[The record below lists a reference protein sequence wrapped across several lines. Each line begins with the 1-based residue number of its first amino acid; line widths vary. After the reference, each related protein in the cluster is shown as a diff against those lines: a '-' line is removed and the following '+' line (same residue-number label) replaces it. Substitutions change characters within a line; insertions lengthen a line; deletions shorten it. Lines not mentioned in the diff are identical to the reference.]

1 MSQEYTEDKEVKL
14 TKLSS
19 GRRLLEAM
27 LILCSLFAIWLMAAL
42 LSFNPSDPSWSQT
55 AWHEP
60 IHNLGGAPG
69 AWLADTLFFIFGV
82 MAYTIPVIIIGGCW
96 FAWRHQENDEYIDYF
111 AVSLRLIGALAL
123 ILTSCGLAAINAD
136 DIWYFA
142 SGGVIGSLL
151 STTLQPLLHSSGGTI
166 ALLCIWAAGL
176 TLFTGW
182 SWVSIA
188 EKLGGGILSVL
199 TFASNRT
206 RRDDTWVDEGEYED
220 DEEEYDDEEAARP
233 QESRRA
239 RILRSALARRKRLA
253 EKFTNPM
260 GRKTDAALFSGKR
273 MDDGEEVVQYSASG
287 APVAAD
293 DVLFSGASA
302 ARPAEDDVLFSGA
315 SAVRPGDFDPYDPL
329 LNGHSIAEPVSA
341 AAAAT
346 AAPQAWAESP
356 VGHHGAAPAYQPE
369 ASYPPQQAY
378 QPEPAP
384 FQQAAYQPPAGQTAP
399 QAYQP
404 EPAPYQQPVYD
415 PRAGQPAPQA
425 YQPEPAP
432 YQQPVYDPRAGQPAP
447 QAYQPEPAPYQQPAY
462 DPQAGQPAPQAYQ
475 PEPAPY
481 QQPAYDPQAGQ
492 PAPQAYQPEPAPY
505 QQPAYDPH
513 AGQPAPQAYQ
523 PEPAP
528 YQQPAYDPYAG
539 QPAPQTY
546 QQPAYDPNA
555 GQLAPQTYQQPAYD
569 PNAGQPAPQPYQPEP
584 AAYQPQSAPVP
595 PPEPEPEVVQEEVKR
610 PPLYYFEEVE
620 EKRARERELL
630 ASWYQPIPE
639 PESPI
644 ATKPLTPPTTASK
657 PPVETTVVS
666 AVAAGVHQAT
676 AASGGAAAATSST
689 AASAAATPLF
699 SPASS
704 GPRVQVK
711 EGIGPKLPRPNRVRV
726 PTRRE
731 LASYGIKLPSQREA
745 EQRARQAERDPHY
758 DDELLSDEEADAM
771 EQDELARQFAATQ
784 QQRYGHRWE
793 DDNATDDDE
802 ADAAAEA
809 ELARQF
815 AATQQQRYA
824 TEQPPGA
831 NPFSPADY
839 EFSPM
844 KTLVNDGPSEPLF
857 TPTPEVQ
864 PQQPAQRYQ
873 QPAAAPQQGY
883 QPAQHQPIH
892 HQPVPPQPQSY
903 PTASQPVQPQ
913 QPVAPQGHQPAAPA
927 PQESLIHPLL
937 MRNGDSRPL
946 QKPTTPLPS
955 LDLLT
960 PPPSEVEPV
969 DTFAL
974 EQMAR
979 LVEARLADFRIKADV
994 VNYSPG
1000 PVITRFELNLAPGV
1014 KAARISNLSR
1024 DLARS
1029 LSTVAVRVVEVIPG
1043 KPYVGLELPN
1053 KKRQTV
1059 YLREVLDNAKFR
1071 DNPSPLTVVL
1081 GKDIAGDPV
1090 VADLAKMPH
1099 LLVAGTTGSGK
1110 SVGVNAMIL
1119 SMLYKAQPEDV
1130 RFIMIDPK
1138 MLELSVYEGIPHLLT
1153 EVVTDMKDAANAL
1166 RWSVN
1171 EMERRYKLMSA
1182 LGVRNLAGY
1191 NEKIAEAAR
1200 MGRPIPDPY
1209 WKPGDSMDAVHPVLE
1224 KLPYIVVLVDEFA
1237 DLMMTVGKKVEELIA
1252 RLAQKAR
1259 AAGIHLVLATQRPSV
1274 DVITGL
1280 IKANIPTRIA
1290 FTVSSKIDS
1299 RTILD
1304 QGGAES
1310 LLGMGDMLYSGPN
1323 STTPVRVHGAF
1334 VRDQEVHAVVQDWK
1348 ARGRPQ
1354 YVDGITSDS
1363 ESEGGGGGFDGG
1375 EELDPLFDQAVN
1387 FVTEKRKASISG
1399 VQRQFRIGYNR
1410 AARIIEQMEAQGI
1423 VSEQGHNGNRE
1434 VLAPPPFE

>member
-1 MSQEYTEDKEVKL
+1 MSQEYTEDKEVTL

-19 GRRLLEAM
+19 GRRLLEAL
-27 LILCSLFAIWLMAAL
+27 LILIVLFAVWLMAAL

-60 IHNLGGAPG
+60 IHNLGGMPG

-82 MAYTIPVIIIGGCW
+82 MAYTIPVIIVGGCW
-96 FAWRHQENDEYIDYF
+96 FAWRHQSSDEYIDYF
-111 AVSLRLIGALAL
+111 AVSLRIIGVLAL

-166 ALLCIWAAGL
+166 ALLCVWAAGL

-182 SWVSIA
+182 SWVTIA
-188 EKLGGGILSVL
+188 EKLGGWILNIL

-206 RRDDTWVDEGEYED
+206 RRDDTWVDEDEYED
-220 DEEEYDDEEAARP
+220 DEEYEDENHGK
-233 QESRRA
+233 QHESRRA
-239 RILRSALARRKRLA
+239 RILRGALARRKRLA
-253 EKFTNPM
+253 EKFINPM
-260 GRKTDAALFSGKR
+260 GRQTDAALFSGKR
-273 MDDGEEVVQYSASG
+273 MDDDEEITYTARG
-287 APVAAD
+287 VAADPD
-293 DVLFSGASA
+293 DVLFSGNRATQ
-302 ARPAEDDVLFSGA
+302 PEYDE
-315 SAVRPGDFDPYDPL
+315 YDPL
-329 LNGHSIAEPVSA
+329 LNGAPITEPVA
-341 AAAAT
+341 VAAAAT
-346 AAPQAWAESP
+346 TATQSWAAPVEPVTQTPPVASVDVPPAQPTVAWQP
-356 VGHHGAAPAYQPE
+356 VPGPQTGEPVIAPAPE
-369 ASYPPQQAY
+369 GYPQQSQYA
-378 QPEPAP
+378 QPAVQYNEPL
-384 FQQAAYQPPAGQTAP
+384 
-399 QAYQP
+399 
-404 EPAPYQQPVYD
+404 QQPVQPQQPYYA
-415 PRAGQPAPQA
+415 PAAEQPAQ
-425 YQPEPAP
+425 QPYYAPAP
-432 YQQPVYDPRAGQPAP
+432 EQPVAGNAWQAEEQQSTFAP
-447 QAYQPEPAPYQQPAY
+447 QSTYQTE
-462 DPQAGQPAPQAYQ
+462 
-475 PEPAPY
+475 
-481 QQPAYDPQAGQ
+481 
-492 PAPQAYQPEPAPY
+492 
-505 QQPAYDPH
+505 
-513 AGQPAPQAYQ
+513 
-523 PEPAP
+523 
-528 YQQPAYDPYAG
+528 
-539 QPAPQTY
+539 QTY
-546 QQPAYDPNA
+546 QQQAAQEP
-555 GQLAPQTYQQPAYD
+555 LYQQP
-569 PNAGQPAPQPYQPEP
+569 QPVEQQP
-584 AAYQPQSAPVP
+584 VV
-595 PPEPEPEVVQEEVKR
+595 EPEPVVEETKPAR

-620 EKRARERELL
+620 EKRAREREQL
-630 ASWYQPIPE
+630 AAWYQPIPE
-639 PESPI
+639 PVKEPEPI
-644 ATKPLTPPTTASK
+644 KSSLKAPSVAAV
-657 PPVETTVVS
+657 PPVEAAAAVS
-666 AVAAGVHQAT
+666 PL
-676 AASGGAAAATSST
+676 ASGVKKATLATGAAATV
-689 AASAAATPLF
+689 AAPVF
-699 SPASS
+699 SLANSG
-704 GPRVQVK
+704 GPRPQVK
-711 EGIGPKLPRPNRVRV
+711 EGIGPQLPRPKRIRV

-731 LASYGIKLPSQREA
+731 LASYGIKLPSQRAAEEKAREA
-745 EQRARQAERDPHY
+745 QRNQYDSGDQY
-758 DDELLSDEEADAM
+758 NDDEIDAM
-771 EQDELARQFAATQ
+771 QQDELARQFAQTQ
-784 QQRYGHRWE
+784 QQRYGEQYQHDVPVNAE
-793 DDNATDDDE
+793 D

-815 AATQQQRYA
+815 AQTQQQRYSG
-824 TEQPPGA
+824 EQPAGA
-831 NPFSPADY
+831 NPFSLDDF

-844 KTLVNDGPSEPLF
+844 KALLDDGPHEPLF
-857 TPTPEVQ
+857 TPIVEPVQ
-864 PQQPAQRYQ
+864 
-873 QPAAAPQQGY
+873 
-883 QPAQHQPIH
+883 
-892 HQPVPPQPQSY
+892 
-903 PTASQPVQPQ
+903 QPQ
-913 QPVAPQGHQPAAPA
+913 QPVAPQQQYQQPQQPVPPQPQYQQPQQPVA
-927 PQESLIHPLL
+927 PQPQYQQPQQPVAPQQQYQQPQQPVAPQQQYQQPQQPVAPQPQDTLLHPLL

-946 QKPTTPLPS
+946 HKPTTPLPS

-1081 GKDIAGDPV
+1081 GKDIAGEPV

-1166 RWSVN
+1166 RWCVN

-1191 NEKIAEAAR
+1191 NEKIAEADR
-1200 MGRPIPDPY
+1200 MMRPIPDPY
-1209 WKPGDSMDAVHPVLE
+1209 WKPGDSMDAQHPVLKKE
-1224 KLPYIVVLVDEFA
+1224 PYIVVLVDEFA

-1304 QGGAES
+1304 QAGAES

-1323 STTPVRVHGAF
+1323 STLPVRVHGAF

-1363 ESEGGGGGFDGG
+1363 ESEGGAGGFDGA
-1375 EELDPLFDQAVN
+1375 EELDPLFDQAVQ

-1434 VLAPPPFE
+1434 VLAPPPFD

>member
-1 MSQEYTEDKEVKL
+1 MSQEYTEDKEVTL

-19 GRRLLEAM
+19 GRRLLEAL
-27 LILCSLFAIWLMAAL
+27 LILIVLFAVWLMAAL

-60 IHNLGGAPG
+60 IHNLGGMPG

-82 MAYTIPVIIIGGCW
+82 MAYTIPVIIVGGCW
-96 FAWRHQENDEYIDYF
+96 FAWRHQSSDEYIDYF
-111 AVSLRLIGALAL
+111 AVSLRIIGVLAL

-166 ALLCIWAAGL
+166 ALLCVWAAGL

-182 SWVSIA
+182 SWVTIA
-188 EKLGGGILSVL
+188 EKLGGWILNIL

-206 RRDDTWVDEGEYED
+206 RRDDTWVDEDEYED
-220 DEEEYDDEEAARP
+220 DEEYEDENHGK
-233 QESRRA
+233 QHESRRA
-239 RILRSALARRKRLA
+239 RILRGALARRKRLA
-253 EKFTNPM
+253 EKFINPM
-260 GRKTDAALFSGKR
+260 GRQTDAALFSGKR
-273 MDDGEEVVQYSASG
+273 MDDEEEITYTARG
-287 APVAAD
+287 VAADPD
-293 DVLFSGASA
+293 DVLFSGNRATQ
-302 ARPAEDDVLFSGA
+302 PEYDE
-315 SAVRPGDFDPYDPL
+315 YDPL
-329 LNGHSIAEPVSA
+329 LNGAPITEPVA
-341 AAAAT
+341 VAAAAT
-346 AAPQAWAESP
+346 TATQSWAAPVEPVTQTPPVASVDVPPTQPTVAWQP
-356 VGHHGAAPAYQPE
+356 VPGPQTGEPVIAPAPE
-369 ASYPPQQAY
+369 GYPQQSQYA
-378 QPEPAP
+378 QPAVQYNEPL
-384 FQQAAYQPPAGQTAP
+384 
-399 QAYQP
+399 
-404 EPAPYQQPVYD
+404 QQPVQPQQPYYA
-415 PRAGQPAPQA
+415 PAAEQPVQQPYYAPAAEQPVQQPYYAPAP
-425 YQPEPAP
+425 E
-432 YQQPVYDPRAGQPAP
+432 QPVAGNAWQAEEQQSTFAP
-447 QAYQPEPAPYQQPAY
+447 QSTYQTE
-462 DPQAGQPAPQAYQ
+462 
-475 PEPAPY
+475 
-481 QQPAYDPQAGQ
+481 
-492 PAPQAYQPEPAPY
+492 
-505 QQPAYDPH
+505 
-513 AGQPAPQAYQ
+513 
-523 PEPAP
+523 
-528 YQQPAYDPYAG
+528 
-539 QPAPQTY
+539 QTY
-546 QQPAYDPNA
+546 QQPAAQEP
-555 GQLAPQTYQQPAYD
+555 LYQQP
-569 PNAGQPAPQPYQPEP
+569 QPVEQQP
-584 AAYQPQSAPVP
+584 VV
-595 PPEPEPEVVQEEVKR
+595 EPEPVVEETKPTR

-620 EKRARERELL
+620 EKRAREREQL
-630 ASWYQPIPE
+630 AAWYQPIPE
-639 PESPI
+639 PVKEPEPI
-644 ATKPLTPPTTASK
+644 KSSLKAPSVAAV
-657 PPVETTVVS
+657 PPVEAAAAVS
-666 AVAAGVHQAT
+666 PL
-676 AASGGAAAATSST
+676 ASGVKKATLATGAAATV
-689 AASAAATPLF
+689 AAPVF
-699 SPASS
+699 SLANSG
-704 GPRVQVK
+704 GPRPQVK
-711 EGIGPKLPRPNRVRV
+711 EGIGPQLPRPKRIRV

-731 LASYGIKLPSQREA
+731 LASYGIKLPSQRAAEEKAREA
-745 EQRARQAERDPHY
+745 QRNQYDSGDQY
-758 DDELLSDEEADAM
+758 NDDEIDAM
-771 EQDELARQFAATQ
+771 QQDELARQFAQTQ
-784 QQRYGHRWE
+784 QQRYGEQYQHDVPVNTE
-793 DDNATDDDE
+793 D

-815 AATQQQRYA
+815 AQTQQQRYSG
-824 TEQPPGA
+824 EQPAGA
-831 NPFSPADY
+831 NPFSLDDF

-844 KTLVNDGPSEPLF
+844 KALLDDGPHEPLF
-857 TPTPEVQ
+857 TPIVEPVQ
-864 PQQPAQRYQ
+864 
-873 QPAAAPQQGY
+873 
-883 QPAQHQPIH
+883 
-892 HQPVPPQPQSY
+892 
-903 PTASQPVQPQ
+903 QPQ
-913 QPVAPQGHQPAAPA
+913 QPVAPQQQYQQPQQPVA
-927 PQESLIHPLL
+927 PQPQYQQPQQPVAQQPQYQQPQQPVAPQPHDTLLHPLL

-946 QKPTTPLPS
+946 HKPTTPLPS

-1081 GKDIAGDPV
+1081 GKDIAGEPV

-1166 RWSVN
+1166 RWCVN

-1191 NEKIAEAAR
+1191 NEKIAEADR
-1200 MGRPIPDPY
+1200 MMRPIPDPY
-1209 WKPGDSMDAVHPVLE
+1209 WKPGDSMDAQHPVLKKE
-1224 KLPYIVVLVDEFA
+1224 PYIVVLVDEFA

-1304 QGGAES
+1304 QAGAES

-1323 STTPVRVHGAF
+1323 STLPVRVHGAF

-1363 ESEGGGGGFDGG
+1363 ESEGGVGGFDGA
-1375 EELDPLFDQAVN
+1375 EELDPLFDQAVQ

-1434 VLAPPPFE
+1434 VLAPPPFD

>member
-1 MSQEYTEDKEVKL
+1 MSQEYTEDKDVTL

-19 GRRLLEAM
+19 GRRLLEAL
-27 LILCSLFAIWLMAAL
+27 LILIALFAVWLMAAL

-82 MAYTIPVIIIGGCW
+82 MAYTIPVIIVGGCW
-96 FAWRHQENDEYIDYF
+96 FAWRHQSTDDYIDYF
-111 AVSLRLIGALAL
+111 AVSLRLIGVLAL

-166 ALLCIWAAGL
+166 TLLCIWAAGL

-188 EKLGGGILSVL
+188 EKLGGWLLNIL

-206 RRDDTWVDEGEYED
+206 RRDDTWVDD
-220 DEEEYDDEEAARP
+220 EEYDDEYDEETDGVQR
-233 QESRRA
+233 ESRRA
-239 RILRSALARRKRLA
+239 RILRGALARRKRLA
-253 EKFTNPM
+253 EKFSNPR
-260 GRKTDAALFSGKR
+260 GRQTDAALFSGKR
-273 MDDGEEVVQYSASG
+273 MDDDDDIQYSARG
-287 APVAAD
+287 VAADPD
-293 DVLFSGASA
+293 DVLFSGNRATQ
-302 ARPAEDDVLFSGA
+302 PEYDE
-315 SAVRPGDFDPYDPL
+315 YDPL
-329 LNGHSIAEPVSA
+329 LNGHSVTEPVAA

-346 AAPQAWAESP
+346 AATQTWAASADPIMQMPSMPGAEPVAAQPTVEWQPVPGPQTGEP
-356 VGHHGAAPAYQPE
+356 VIAPAPE
-369 ASYPPQQAY
+369 GYPPHPQYAQPQEAQGAPWQQPVPVASAPQYAATPATTAEYESLAPQETQPQWQAPDAEQHWQSEPTHQPTPVY
-378 QPEPAP
+378 QPEPI
-384 FQQAAYQPPAGQTAP
+384 AAEPSHMPPP
-399 QAYQP
+399 VI
-404 EPAPYQQPVYD
+404 EQPV
-415 PRAGQPAPQA
+415 A
-425 YQPEPAP
+425 
-432 YQQPVYDPRAGQPAP
+432 
-447 QAYQPEPAPYQQPAY
+447 
-462 DPQAGQPAPQAYQ
+462 
-475 PEPAPY
+475 
-481 QQPAYDPQAGQ
+481 
-492 PAPQAYQPEPAPY
+492 
-505 QQPAYDPH
+505 
-513 AGQPAPQAYQ
+513 
-523 PEPAP
+523 
-528 YQQPAYDPYAG
+528 
-539 QPAPQTY
+539 T
-546 QQPAYDPNA
+546 
-555 GQLAPQTYQQPAYD
+555 
-569 PNAGQPAPQPYQPEP
+569 
-584 AAYQPQSAPVP
+584 
-595 PPEPEPEVVQEEVKR
+595 EPEPGIEETRPAR

-620 EKRARERELL
+620 EKRAREREQL
-630 ASWYQPIPE
+630 AAWYQPIPE
-639 PESPI
+639 PVKESAPV
-644 ATKPLTPPTTASK
+644 KPTVSVAPSI
-657 PPVETTVVS
+657 PPVE
-666 AVAAGVHQAT
+666 AVAA
-676 AASGGAAAATSST
+676 AAPLAAGIKSGALAAGAAAA
-689 AASAAATPLF
+689 APAFGLATGGVARP
-699 SPASS
+699 
-704 GPRVQVK
+704 QVK
-711 EGIGPKLPRPNRVRV
+711 EGIGPQLPRPNRVRV

-731 LASYGIKLPSQREA
+731 LASYGIKLPSQRIAEEKAREA
-745 EQRARQAERDPHY
+745 ERNQYETGAQ
-758 DDELLSDEEADAM
+758 LTDEEIDAM
-771 EQDELARQFAATQ
+771 HQDELARQFAQSQQHRYGEAYQHDTQ
-784 QQRYGHRWE
+784 QAE
-793 DDNATDDDE
+793 DDDT
-802 ADAAAEA
+802 AAEA

-815 AATQQQRYA
+815 AASQQQRYSG
-824 TEQPPGA
+824 EQPAGA
-831 NPFSPADY
+831 QPFSLDDLD
-839 EFSPM
+839 FSPM
-844 KTLVNDGPSEPLF
+844 KVLVDEGPHEPLF
-857 TPTPEVQ
+857 TPGVMPESAPV
-864 PQQPAQRYQ
+864 QQPVA
-873 QPAAAPQQGY
+873 
-883 QPAQHQPIH
+883 
-892 HQPVPPQPQSY
+892 PQPQSQY
-903 PTASQPVQPQ
+903 QQPQ
-913 QPVAPQGHQPAAPA
+913 QPVAPQSQYQQPQQPVA
-927 PQESLIHPLL
+927 PQDSLIHPLL

-946 QKPTTPLPS
+946 QRPTTPLPS

-1071 DNPSPLTVVL
+1071 ENPSPLTVVL

-1209 WKPGDSMDAVHPVLE
+1209 WKPGDSMDAQHPVLE

-1323 STTPVRVHGAF
+1323 STMPVRVHGAF

-1363 ESEGGGGGFDGG
+1363 ESEGGGGFDGG
-1375 EELDPLFDQAVN
+1375 EELDALFDQAVN
-1387 FVTEKRKASISG
+1387 FVTQKRKASISG

-1423 VSEQGHNGNRE
+1423 VSAQGHNGNRE

>member
-1 MSQEYTEDKEVKL
+1 MSQEYTEDKEVKF

-19 GRRLLEAM
+19 GRRLLEAL

-60 IHNLGGAPG
+60 IHNIGGTPG

-188 EKLGGGILSVL
+188 EKLGGAILSIL

-220 DEEEYDDEEAARP
+220 DEEEYEDDEPAKP
-233 QESRRA
+233 QGSRRA
-239 RILRSALARRKRLA
+239 RILRSALARRQRLA
-253 EKFTNPM
+253 EKFSNPM

-273 MDDGEEVVQYSASG
+273 MDDAEDEVQYSAGG
-287 APVAAD
+287 APVAVDDVLFSGSSAARPANAD
-293 DVLFSGASA
+293 DVLFSGVSA
-302 ARPAEDDVLFSGA
+302 A
-315 SAVRPGDFDPYDPL
+315 RPGDFDPYDPL
-329 LNGHSIAEPVSA
+329 LNGHSIADPVALA
-341 AAAAT
+341 AQDT
-346 AAPQAWAESP
+346 AAPQAWSEPLPGYEAQP
-356 VGHHGAAPAYQPE
+356 VYHPEQAQVQQPAYQSEPAYQPQHGYQPEQAPVQQPAYQPEPAYQPQHGYQPEQAPVQQPAYQPAPAYQPQHGYQPE
-369 ASYPPQQAY
+369 QAPVQQPVYQPEPAYQPQHAY

-384 FQQAAYQPPAGQTAP
+384 VQ
-399 QAYQP
+399 QP
-404 EPAPYQQPVYD
+404 EPYAASVV
-415 PRAGQPAPQA
+415 
-425 YQPEPAP
+425 PESP
-432 YQQPVYDPRAGQPAP
+432 
-447 QAYQPEPAPYQQPAY
+447 
-462 DPQAGQPAPQAYQ
+462 
-475 PEPAPY
+475 
-481 QQPAYDPQAGQ
+481 
-492 PAPQAYQPEPAPY
+492 
-505 QQPAYDPH
+505 
-513 AGQPAPQAYQ
+513 
-523 PEPAP
+523 
-528 YQQPAYDPYAG
+528 
-539 QPAPQTY
+539 
-546 QQPAYDPNA
+546 
-555 GQLAPQTYQQPAYD
+555 
-569 PNAGQPAPQPYQPEP
+569 
-584 AAYQPQSAPVP
+584 
-595 PPEPEPEVVQEEVKR
+595 QEEVKPQR
-610 PPLYYFEEVE
+610 PPMYYFEEVE
-620 EKRARERELL
+620 EKRAREREQL
-630 ASWYQPIPE
+630 AAWYQPIPE
-639 PESPI
+639 PVSPV
-644 ATKPLTPPTTASK
+644 ATKPISPPPA
-657 PPVETTVVS
+657 PAADVAAVS
-666 AVAAGVHQAT
+666 ALAAGVHQAT
-676 AASGGAAAATSST
+676 GAAS
-689 AASAAATPLF
+689 ASAAAASVASAASSAAPLF
-699 SPASS
+699 SPASG
-704 GPRVQVK
+704 GPRAQVK

-731 LASYGIKLPSQREA
+731 LASYGIKLPSQRLA
-745 EQRARQAERDPHY
+745 EERARQAEHQHY
-758 DDELLSDEEADAM
+758 DDDALTDEEVAEL
-771 EQDELARQFAATQ
+771 EQGELARQFAAAQ
-784 QQRYGHRWE
+784 NQRYGDSYAAQE
-793 DDNATDDDE
+793 DDGDE
-802 ADAAAEA
+802 DSAAEA

-815 AATQQQRYA
+815 AASQQQRYA
-824 TEQPPGA
+824 SEQPPGSH
-831 NPFSPADY
+831 PFSAADY

-844 KTLVNDGPSEPLF
+844 KTLVDDTPSEPVF
-857 TPTPEVQ
+857 TPLPEVQ
-864 PQQPAQRYQ
+864 QPAPQYQQPAQHSQPVQ
-873 QPAAAPQQGY
+873 QPMPHQQMPQPPQHAQQQAY
-883 QPAQHQPIH
+883 QPAQQPVHHQPI
-892 HQPVPPQPQSY
+892 PQQTPGSY
-903 PTASQPVQPQ
+903 PQQQAPQ
-913 QPVAPQGHQPAAPA
+913 QPIPQ

-946 QKPTTPLPS
+946 QKPTMLLPS

-960 PPPSEVEPV
+960 PPPAEVEPI

-1029 LSTVAVRVVEVIPG
+1029 LSTAAVRVVEVIPG

-1081 GKDIAGDPV
+1081 GKDIAGEPV
-1090 VADLAKMPH
+1090 TADLAKMPH

-1130 RFIMIDPK
+1130 KFIMIDPK

-1209 WKPGDSMDAVHPVLE
+1209 WKPGDSMDATHPVLKKE
-1224 KLPYIVVLVDEFA
+1224 PYIVVLVDEFA

-1310 LLGMGDMLYSGPN
+1310 LLGMGDMLYSAPN
-1323 STTPVRVHGAF
+1323 STIPVRVHGAF
-1334 VRDQEVHAVVQDWK
+1334 VRDEEVHAVVQDWK

-1363 ESEGGGGGFDGG
+1363 ESEGGGGGYEGG

>member
-1 MSQEYTEDKEVKL
+1 MSQEYTEDKDVTL

-19 GRRLLEAM
+19 GRRLLEAL
-27 LILCSLFAIWLMAAL
+27 LILIALFAVWLMAAL

-82 MAYTIPVIIIGGCW
+82 MAYTIPVIIVGGCW
-96 FAWRHQENDEYIDYF
+96 FAWRHQSTDDYIDYF
-111 AVSLRLIGALAL
+111 AVSLRLIGVLAL

-166 ALLCIWAAGL
+166 MLLCIWAAGL

-188 EKLGGGILSVL
+188 EKLGGWLLNIL

-206 RRDDTWVDEGEYED
+206 RRDDTWVDD
-220 DEEEYDDEEAARP
+220 EEYDDEYDEETDGVQR
-233 QESRRA
+233 ESRRA
-239 RILRSALARRKRLA
+239 RILRGALARRKRLA
-253 EKFTNPM
+253 EKFSNPR
-260 GRKTDAALFSGKR
+260 GRQTDAALFSGKR
-273 MDDGEEVVQYSASG
+273 MDDDEDIQYSARG
-287 APVAAD
+287 VAADPD
-293 DVLFSGASA
+293 DVLFSGNRATQ
-302 ARPAEDDVLFSGA
+302 PEYDE
-315 SAVRPGDFDPYDPL
+315 YDPL
-329 LNGHSIAEPVSA
+329 LNGHSVTEPVAA

-346 AAPQAWAESP
+346 AVTQTWAASADPIMQTPPMPGAEPVVTQPTVEWQPVPGPQTGEPVIAPAPEGYQPHPQYAQPQEAQSAPWQQPVPVASAPQYAATPATAAEYDSL
-356 VGHHGAAPAYQPE
+356 APQETQPQWQAPDAEQHWQPE
-369 ASYPPQQAY
+369 PTHQPTPVY
-378 QPEPAP
+378 QPEPI
-384 FQQAAYQPPAGQTAP
+384 AAEPSHMPPVI
-399 QAYQP
+399 
-404 EPAPYQQPVYD
+404 EQPV
-415 PRAGQPAPQA
+415 A
-425 YQPEPAP
+425 
-432 YQQPVYDPRAGQPAP
+432 
-447 QAYQPEPAPYQQPAY
+447 
-462 DPQAGQPAPQAYQ
+462 
-475 PEPAPY
+475 
-481 QQPAYDPQAGQ
+481 
-492 PAPQAYQPEPAPY
+492 
-505 QQPAYDPH
+505 
-513 AGQPAPQAYQ
+513 
-523 PEPAP
+523 
-528 YQQPAYDPYAG
+528 
-539 QPAPQTY
+539 T
-546 QQPAYDPNA
+546 
-555 GQLAPQTYQQPAYD
+555 
-569 PNAGQPAPQPYQPEP
+569 
-584 AAYQPQSAPVP
+584 
-595 PPEPEPEVVQEEVKR
+595 EPEPVIEETRPAR

-620 EKRARERELL
+620 EKRAREREQL
-630 ASWYQPIPE
+630 AAWYQPIPE
-639 PESPI
+639 PVKENVPV
-644 ATKPLTPPTTASK
+644 KPTVSVAPSI
-657 PPVETTVVS
+657 PPVE
-666 AVAAGVHQAT
+666 AVAA
-676 AASGGAAAATSST
+676 AASLDAGIKSGALAAGTAAAAP
-689 AASAAATPLF
+689 AFGLATGG
-699 SPASS
+699 A
-704 GPRVQVK
+704 PRPQVK
-711 EGIGPKLPRPNRVRV
+711 EGIGPQLPRPNRVRV

-731 LASYGIKLPSQREA
+731 LASYGIKLPSQRIAEEKAREA
-745 EQRARQAERDPHY
+745 ERNQYETGAQ
-758 DDELLSDEEADAM
+758 LTDEEIDAM
-771 EQDELARQFAATQ
+771 HQDELARQFAQSQQHRYGETYQHDTQ
-784 QQRYGHRWE
+784 QAE
-793 DDNATDDDE
+793 DDDT
-802 ADAAAEA
+802 AAEA

-815 AATQQQRYA
+815 AASQQQRYSG
-824 TEQPPGA
+824 EQPAGA
-831 NPFSPADY
+831 QPFSLDDLD
-839 EFSPM
+839 FSPM
-844 KTLVNDGPSEPLF
+844 KVLVDEGPHEPLF
-857 TPTPEVQ
+857 TPSVMPESTPV
-864 PQQPAQRYQ
+864 QQPVA
-873 QPAAAPQQGY
+873 
-883 QPAQHQPIH
+883 
-892 HQPVPPQPQSY
+892 PQPQY
-903 PTASQPVQPQ
+903 QQPQ
-913 QPVAPQGHQPAAPA
+913 QPVAPQPQYQQPQQPVA
-927 PQESLIHPLL
+927 PQPQYQQPQQPIAPQPQYQQPQQPVAPQPQYQQPQQPVAPQPQYQQPQQPVAPQPQYQQPQQPTAPQDSLIHPLL

-946 QKPTTPLPS
+946 QRPTTPLPS

-1071 DNPSPLTVVL
+1071 ENPSPLTVVL

-1209 WKPGDSMDAVHPVLE
+1209 WKPGDSMDVQHPVLE

-1323 STTPVRVHGAF
+1323 STMPVRVHGAF

-1375 EELDPLFDQAVN
+1375 EELDALFDQAVN
-1387 FVTEKRKASISG
+1387 FVTQKRKASISG

-1423 VSEQGHNGNRE
+1423 VSAQGHNGNRE

>member
-1 MSQEYTEDKEVKL
+1 MSQEYTEDKDVTL

-19 GRRLLEAM
+19 GRRLLEAL
-27 LILCSLFAIWLMAAL
+27 LILIALFAVWLMAAL

-82 MAYTIPVIIIGGCW
+82 MAYTIPVIIVGGCW
-96 FAWRHQENDEYIDYF
+96 FAWRHQSTDDYIDYF
-111 AVSLRLIGALAL
+111 AVSLRLIGVLAL

-166 ALLCIWAAGL
+166 MLLCIWAAGL

-188 EKLGGGILSVL
+188 EKLGGWLLNIL

-206 RRDDTWVDEGEYED
+206 RRDDTWVDD
-220 DEEEYDDEEAARP
+220 EEYDDEYDEETDGVQR
-233 QESRRA
+233 ESRRA
-239 RILRSALARRKRLA
+239 RILRGALARRKRLA
-253 EKFTNPM
+253 EKFSNPR
-260 GRKTDAALFSGKR
+260 GRQTDAALFSGKR
-273 MDDGEEVVQYSASG
+273 MDDDEDIQYSARG
-287 APVAAD
+287 VAADPD
-293 DVLFSGASA
+293 DVLFSGNRATQ
-302 ARPAEDDVLFSGA
+302 PEYDE
-315 SAVRPGDFDPYDPL
+315 YDPL
-329 LNGHSIAEPVSA
+329 LNGHSVTEPVAA

-346 AAPQAWAESP
+346 AVTQTWAASADPIMQTPPMPGAEPVVAQPTVEWQPVPGPQTGEPVIAPAPEGYQPHPQYAQPQEAQSAPWQQPVPVASAPQYAATPATAAEYDSL
-356 VGHHGAAPAYQPE
+356 APQETQPQWQPE
-369 ASYPPQQAY
+369 PTHQPTPVY
-378 QPEPAP
+378 QPEPI
-384 FQQAAYQPPAGQTAP
+384 AAEPSHMPPP
-399 QAYQP
+399 VI
-404 EPAPYQQPVYD
+404 EQPV
-415 PRAGQPAPQA
+415 A
-425 YQPEPAP
+425 
-432 YQQPVYDPRAGQPAP
+432 
-447 QAYQPEPAPYQQPAY
+447 
-462 DPQAGQPAPQAYQ
+462 
-475 PEPAPY
+475 
-481 QQPAYDPQAGQ
+481 
-492 PAPQAYQPEPAPY
+492 
-505 QQPAYDPH
+505 
-513 AGQPAPQAYQ
+513 
-523 PEPAP
+523 
-528 YQQPAYDPYAG
+528 
-539 QPAPQTY
+539 T
-546 QQPAYDPNA
+546 
-555 GQLAPQTYQQPAYD
+555 
-569 PNAGQPAPQPYQPEP
+569 
-584 AAYQPQSAPVP
+584 
-595 PPEPEPEVVQEEVKR
+595 EPEPDTEETRPAR

-620 EKRARERELL
+620 EKRAREREQL
-630 ASWYQPIPE
+630 AAWYQPIPE
-639 PESPI
+639 PVKENVPV
-644 ATKPLTPPTTASK
+644 KPTVSVAPSI
-657 PPVETTVVS
+657 PPVE
-666 AVAAGVHQAT
+666 AVAA
-676 AASGGAAAATSST
+676 AASLDAGIKSGALAAGAAAAAPAFSL
-689 AASAAATPLF
+689 ATGG
-699 SPASS
+699 A
-704 GPRVQVK
+704 PRPQVK
-711 EGIGPKLPRPNRVRV
+711 EGIGPQLPRPNRVRV

-731 LASYGIKLPSQREA
+731 LASYGIKLPSQRIAEEKAREA
-745 EQRARQAERDPHY
+745 ERNQYETGAQ
-758 DDELLSDEEADAM
+758 LTDEEIDAM
-771 EQDELARQFAATQ
+771 HQDELARQFAQSQQHRYGETYQHDTQ
-784 QQRYGHRWE
+784 QAE
-793 DDNATDDDE
+793 DDDT
-802 ADAAAEA
+802 AAEA

-815 AATQQQRYA
+815 AASQQQRYSG
-824 TEQPPGA
+824 EQPAGA
-831 NPFSPADY
+831 QPFSLDDLD
-839 EFSPM
+839 FSPM
-844 KTLVNDGPSEPLF
+844 KVLVDEGPHEPLF
-857 TPTPEVQ
+857 TPGVMPESTPV
-864 PQQPAQRYQ
+864 QQPVA
-873 QPAAAPQQGY
+873 
-883 QPAQHQPIH
+883 
-892 HQPVPPQPQSY
+892 PQPQPQY
-903 PTASQPVQPQ
+903 QQPQ
-913 QPVAPQGHQPAAPA
+913 QPVAPQPQYQQPQQPVA
-927 PQESLIHPLL
+927 PQPQYQQPQQPVAPQPQYQQPQQPVAPQPQYQQPQQPVAPQPQYQQPQQPVAPQPQYQQPQQPVAPQPQYQQPQQPTAPQDSLIHPLL

-946 QKPTTPLPS
+946 QRPTTPLPS

-1071 DNPSPLTVVL
+1071 ENPSPLIVVL

-1209 WKPGDSMDAVHPVLE
+1209 WKPGDSMDVQHPVLE

-1323 STTPVRVHGAF
+1323 STMPVRVHGAF

-1375 EELDPLFDQAVN
+1375 EELDALFDQAVN
-1387 FVTEKRKASISG
+1387 FVTQKRKASISG

-1423 VSEQGHNGNRE
+1423 VSAQGHNGNRE